1 MDSRPSD
8 SSSGEVQ
15 STVQQMS
22 TGEPLSQRGVYPKQC
37 ERAPDLAVRDG
48 VKEVDESVLLER
60 GYMTPLTRSLHLGSA
75 IALIQGTAYNTGGI
89 RYFTRELPRGLCY
102 RQPPVFNRDDE
113 AQEDEGT
120 VEMASCI
127 GEYVF
132 AVAAFRCD
140 LYYVPLGRGLLAM
153 RVIGGISQG
162 ASTQA
167 MMLKKNHHTPFA
179 TSPDALVLGFDLGGL
194 IILGFFF

>member
-1 MDSRPSD
+1 
-8 SSSGEVQ
+8 
-15 STVQQMS
+15 
-22 TGEPLSQRGVYPKQC
+22 
-37 ERAPDLAVRDG
+37 
-48 VKEVDESVLLER
+48 
-60 GYMTPLTRSLHLGSA
+60 MTPLTRNLHLGSA

-194 IILGFFF
+194 IILGFFFLDQV